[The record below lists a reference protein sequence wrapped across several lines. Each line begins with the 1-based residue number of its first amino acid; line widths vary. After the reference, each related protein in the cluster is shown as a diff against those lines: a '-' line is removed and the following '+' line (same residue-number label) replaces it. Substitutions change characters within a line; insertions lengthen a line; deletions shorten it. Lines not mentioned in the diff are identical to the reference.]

1 MKPSPII
8 ELEHVNFSYPSSVK
22 RVLQDVSLTVNRG
35 DFLAV
40 IGGNGSG
47 KTTLC
52 KTFNG
57 LIPHYYNGALEG
69 AVRINGEATEDTNTA
84 LLSKT
89 VGYVYQDFESQL
101 VRPRVLDEVR
111 FAPLNYGWPD
121 YKERGDE
128 ALDMLG
134 LNPIKNEFI
143 WQLSGGQKHLTALAS
158 VLSLQPEVIIV
169 DEPVAQLDPV
179 HARDIYHTLQ
189 YLNREHGITIIVIEH
204 HTEFIAEFAQSAVLM
219 DAGTV
224 KWKKPVA
231 DAMRSIK
238 DLQHH
243 NILPPPVT
251 RLAEAAGAEES
262 DVPITLE
269 EGANWFSSRVP
280 AASPRHIAPV
290 PPGASEKTKIASFD
304 RVTQG
309 YKTVQKTFKWVFE
322 ELSLSF
328 YEGERIALVG
338 GNGAGKSS
346 LLKMLT
352 GILRPRKGN
361 ITAAGQPVART
372 SPEKI
377 AEQVTYIYQN
387 PEEMFIADNIRADIE
402 YFLKAR
408 KSPEAAAYADELC
421 RLFSLEDLQDKD
433 GRLLS
438 GGQQR
443 RASLA
448 IGLGTQPSLLLLD
461 EPTSS
466 LDINSREE
474 VARLLHELKEHVK
487 TVVIATHDMDLV
499 AEWASRVIVLNEG
512 TVEYDGGPRGLFSRH
527 ELMRRCSLHPPQIV
541 RLSEKLGIQPSA
553 LDIQE
558 FLPFVKGGGPRYEP
572 YPAVAFENQR

>member
-1 MKPSPII
+1 MTPPII
-8 ELEHVNFSYPSSVK
+8 ELKQVSFSYPSSGES
-22 RVLQDVSLTVNRG
+22 VLHDVSLSVERG

-57 LIPHYYNGALEG
+57 LIPHYYNGELAG
-69 AVRINGEATEDTNTA
+69 VIRINGEAAQDTNTA

-111 FAPLNYGWPD
+111 FAPLNYGWQD

-134 LNPIKNEFI
+134 LNDIKDEFI

-158 VLSLQPEVIIV
+158 VLSLQPDVIIV

-179 HARDIYHTLQ
+179 HAREIYYTLQ

-204 HTEFIAEFAQSAVLM
+204 HTEFIAEFAQSVLLM

-224 KWKKPVA
+224 KWKKPTSE
-231 DAMRSIK
+231 AMRCTTE
-238 DLQHH
+238 LQDH

-251 RLAEAAGAEES
+251 RLAEAVDAEAS
-262 DVPITLE
+262 RAPITLE
-269 EGANWFSSRVP
+269 EGTDWFRPWVP
-280 AASPRHIAPV
+280 ATSPRHIRPV
-290 PPGASEKTKIASFD
+290 PPAASKRAEIASFD
-304 RVTQG
+304 GVTQG
-309 YKTVQKTFKWVFE
+309 YKTVEKSFKWIFE
-322 ELSLSF
+322 DLSLSF

-352 GILRPRKGN
+352 GILRPRKGH
-361 ITAAGQPVART
+361 ITAAGQALHGT

-377 AEQVTYIYQN
+377 AELVTYIYQN
-387 PEEMFIADNIRADIE
+387 PEEMFIEDNIRADIE

-408 KSPEAAAYADELC
+408 KSPETSTYADELC
-421 RLFSLEDLQDKD
+421 RLFSLEDLQHKD

-487 TVVIATHDMDLV
+487 TVVTATHDMDLV

-512 TVEYDGGPRGLFSRH
+512 TVEYDGGPRGLFSSH
-527 ELMRRCSLHPPQIV
+527 ELMRRCSLYPPQIV

-553 LDIQE
+553 LDIHE
-558 FLPFVKGGGPRYEP
+558 FLPFVKGGGPCYES
-572 YPAVAFENQR
+572 YPSVAFENQR